1 MFALVT
7 GFPLFIGLV
16 KGSISFLCLISVTP
30 IMLLLSGRSHVRC
43 LYTVL
48 LALSGSCSFILVL
61 CGVEFVAQGE
71 SYLSELGYIIAHSA
85 YSAVYQYVRIVGF
98 KRLLACSCMLSR
110 LLKNALYRASDT
122 LHASFCRY
130 MFWLWPQ
137 VV

>member
-1 MFALVT
+1 MFHNQLYKQYSNVC
-7 GFPLFIGLV
+7 IGNRV
-16 KGSISFLCLISVTP
+16 PAVCRIGERSISFLCLISVTP
-30 IMLLLSGRSHVRC
+30 IMLLLSGRSHVRR

-98 KRLLACSCMLSR
+98 QKVVGLQ
-110 LLKNALYRASDT
+110 
-122 LHASFCRY
+122 LHAQPVIEECF
-130 MFWLWPQ
+130 
-137 VV
+137 V

>member
-30 IMLLLSGRSHVRC
+30 IMLLLSERSHVRR

-48 LALSGSCSFILVL
+48 LALSGSCPFILVL

-85 YSAVYQYVRIVGF
+85 YSAV
-98 KRLLACSCMLSR
+98 LSR

>member
-7 GFPLFIGLV
+7 GFPLFAGLV
-16 KGSISFLCLISVTP
+16 KGSIYFLCLISVTP
-30 IMLLLSGRSHVRC
+30 IMLLLSGRSHVRR

-85 YSAVYQYVRIVGF
+85 YSAVYQCVRIVGF
-98 KRLLACSCMLSR
+98 QKVVGLQ
-110 LLKNALYRASDT
+110 
-122 LHASFCRY
+122 LHAQPVIEECF
-130 MFWLWPQ
+130 
-137 VV
+137 V